1 MNERSSGLVMRVR
14 PLTDTSLIV
23 HWLTPDLGR
32 IATVAKGARQPKSP
46 FAGKLDLCFGAD
58 FSFVRSRR
66 SELHAL
72 REVVVRETHSGLR
85 ADHGLLVQAAYA
97 VAFIEQVTETETP
110 LPEIHDVL
118 AGFLAHLPSQPPR
131 PRSVFAF
138 ELRILAASGLAPD
151 AEASGLRPGS
161 RDLLGQLTDA
171 AWPDLAGLQPAAADA
186 RAVRDFLHG
195 FILQHCQKIP
205 RGRAEALR
213 AGTEEWS
220 SPAKASKEADAA
232 AAEAGRTQPR

>member
-1 MNERSSGLVMRVR
+1 MNERTSGLVMRVR
-14 PLTDTSLIV
+14 PLTDTSLVV

-46 FAGKLDLCFGAD
+46 FAGKLDLCFEAE

-72 REVVVRETHSGLR
+72 REVVVREPHAGIR
-85 ADHGLLVQAAYA
+85 ADYGLLAQAAYA

-110 LPEIHDVL
+110 LPEIHHVL
-118 AGFLAHLPSQPPR
+118 AGFLTHLPVQPPR
-131 PRSVFAF
+131 PRGVFAF
-138 ELRILAASGLAPD
+138 ELKILAASGLAPD
-151 AEASGLRPGS
+151 AGASGLRPGA
-161 RDLLGQLTDA
+161 RDLLGQLTEA
-171 AWPDLAGLQPAAADA
+171 AWSDLAGLQPAAPDA

-195 FILQHCQKIP
+195 FILQHCQRIP

-213 AGTEEWS
+213 AGTEEWA
-220 SPAKASKEADAA
+220 SPAEGPKGAA
-232 AAEAGRTQPR
+232 AAADEAARTKP

>member
-1 MNERSSGLVMRVR
+1 MNERTSGLVMRVR

-46 FAGKLDLCFGAD
+46 FAGKLDLCFGAE

-72 REVVVRETHSGLR
+72 REVVVRETHPGLR

-138 ELRILAASGLAPD
+138 ELKILAASGLAPD
-151 AEASGLRPGS
+151 AGASGLRPGS
-161 RDLLGQLTDA
+161 CNLLGQLTDA
-171 AWPDLAGLQPAAADA
+171 EWSDLAELRPTAPDA

-220 SPAKASKEADAA
+220 SAAQAPKAT
-232 AAEAGRTQPR
+232 AEAVTEATRTQPS